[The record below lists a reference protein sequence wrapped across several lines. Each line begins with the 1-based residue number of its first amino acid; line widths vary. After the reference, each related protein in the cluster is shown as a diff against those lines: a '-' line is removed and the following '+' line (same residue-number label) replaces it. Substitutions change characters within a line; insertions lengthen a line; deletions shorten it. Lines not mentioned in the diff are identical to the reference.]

1 MRESLAFE
9 ETKMAGN
16 EIVIIGGLGKTGGR
30 VAARLEA
37 RGRVARSAS
46 RSTQPAF
53 DWADRSG
60 WAAALAGAKAA
71 YATYQPDLMV
81 PGAADDIE
89 ALAETARQTGVEHI
103 VLLSGRGE
111 EGALASEERLK
122 ASGLAYTVLR
132 ASWFNQNFSEGAF
145 LDGVLAGELALPVD
159 VVREPFVD
167 LDDVADAAVEV
178 LLNPVHRNKIYEL
191 TGPQL
196 LTFQDAVAEVAAAT
210 GREIVYMPVPL
221 ADFLEG
227 MRQAGMPDDVLWLMG
242 ELFTNTLDGRNES
255 IRRDL
260 EEPHRPAGK
269 TLRELCP

>member
-1 MRESLAFE
+1 MTGS
-9 ETKMAGN
+9 

-37 RGRVARSAS
+37 RGRAARSAS

-53 DWADRSG
+53 DWTDRSG
-60 WAAALAGAKAA
+60 WVAAFAGAKAA
-71 YATYQPDLMV
+71 YVTYQPDLMV

-89 ALAETARQTGVEHI
+89 ALAAAARQNGVEHI

-111 EGALASEERLK
+111 EGALVSEERLK
-122 ASGLAYTVLR
+122 ASGVAYTVLR

-145 LDGVLAGELALPVD
+145 LDGILAGELALPVD
-159 VVREPFVD
+159 AVREPFVD

-178 LLNPVHRNKIYEL
+178 LLNPAHRNKIYEL

-196 LTFQDAVAEVAAAT
+196 LTFRDAVADVAAAA
-210 GREIVYMPVPL
+210 GREIAYVPVPL
-221 ADFLEG
+221 AAFVDG
-227 MRQAGMPDDVLWLMG
+227 MRQAGTPDDVLWLMG
-242 ELFTNTLDGRNES
+242 ELFTSTLDGRNES

-260 EEPHRPAGK
+260 EDLIGRPAK
-269 TLRELCP
+269 PFASFARETASHGIWSA